1 MPIQQDADK
10 LKEHGDGSEKE
21 HEARNLPKPNNA
33 LFDSNS
39 PIYKR
44 DNPAQEGEAGKAV
57 KIDKHV
63 SHLGSLIIISY
74 A

>member
-1 MPIQQDADK
+1 MLIKQESDNNND
-10 LKEHGDGSEKE
+10 EGSEKE
-21 HEARNLPKPNNA
+21 KEGGILPKPNKA

-44 DNPAQEGEAGKAV
+44 DNPDQAGEVGKAV

-63 SHLGSLIIISY
+63 SFFI
-74 A
+74 AFVM